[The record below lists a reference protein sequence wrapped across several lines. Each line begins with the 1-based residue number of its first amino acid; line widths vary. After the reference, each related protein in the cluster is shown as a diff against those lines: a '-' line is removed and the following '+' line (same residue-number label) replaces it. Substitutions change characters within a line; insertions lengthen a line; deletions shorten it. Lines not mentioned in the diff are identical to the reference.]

1 MKIAAI
7 SDIHGNIYSLMK
19 VLEDIDEQKVDLTV
33 CLGDLVGYGPHTNE
47 VVALIKRREIPCI
60 KGNYDASVVD
70 GDFTFIRNTSINSF
84 SLPWASEEVRASNKF
99 YLSQLPTELNYDING
114 VKIKFTHGSPNAI
127 NEYLFEGAENT
138 KNVMESLEEDIL
150 VCAHTHIP
158 SYKKLGDKTFIN
170 TGSVGKPKI
179 GRPNATYV
187 LIEIKEDKTVNVK
200 VRELEYEYKR
210 IVKDAQM
217 LKFPGQLVSS
227 YESGT
232 E

>member
-33 CLGDLVGYGPHTNE
+33 CLGDLVGYGPHPNE

-158 SYKKLGDKTFIN
+158 SYKKFGDKLFVN

-187 LIEIKEDKTVNVK
+187 LIEIKEDKSVDVK
-200 VRELEYEYKR
+200 FRELEYEYKR

-217 LKFPGQLVSS
+217 LKFPSQLVSS

>member
-19 VLEDIDEQKVDLTV
+19 VLEDIDEQKVDLVV
-33 CLGDLVGYGPHTNE
+33 CLGDLVGYGPHPNE
-47 VVALIKRREIPCI
+47 VVSLIKRREMPCI
-60 KGNYDASVVD
+60 KGNYDSSVVD
-70 GDFTFIRNTSINSF
+70 GAFTFIRDTSINSF
-84 SLPWASEEVRASNKF
+84 ALPWASEEVRASNKF

-114 VKIKFTHGSPNAI
+114 VKIKFTHGSPSKI
-127 NEYLFEGAENT
+127 NEYLFEDGENT
-138 KNVMESLEEDIL
+138 KKVMESLEEDVL

-158 SYKKLGDKTFIN
+158 SYKKFGDKVFIN

-187 LIEIKEDKTVNVK
+187 LIEIKEDKTVDVK
-200 VRELEYEYKR
+200 FRELEYEYKR

-217 LKFPGQLVSS
+217 LNFPSQLVAS